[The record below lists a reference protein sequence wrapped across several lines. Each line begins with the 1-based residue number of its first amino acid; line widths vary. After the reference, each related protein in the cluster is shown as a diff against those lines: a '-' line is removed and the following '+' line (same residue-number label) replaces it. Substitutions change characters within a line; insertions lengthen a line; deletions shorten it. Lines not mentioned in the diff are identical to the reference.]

1 MISDKSEAVVHECR
15 SVAETEALASA
26 WAEQLGSGSWV
37 GLIGPLGAGKSVF
50 ARAIGRAFG
59 VTAVMPSPSYTL
71 MVSHEGRCP
80 VHHIDLYRVESREEL
95 DFAGV
100 TPYFS
105 GTGSGSGICLVEW
118 ADRVREI
125 WPSSGWIVEIEVTG
139 AESRRITITPITEG
153 SERPQES
160 N

>member
-1 MISDKSEAVVHECR
+1 MISEQSEIVVHECR
-15 SVAETEALASA
+15 SVAETEALALA
-26 WAEQLGSGSWV
+26 WAKQLGSGSWV

-50 ARAIGRAFG
+50 ARTIGRAFG

-71 MVSHEGRCP
+71 MVSHQGRCP

-105 GTGSGSGICLVEW
+105 GPGICLVEW

-125 WPSSGWIVEIEVTG
+125 WPSSGWIVEIEITG

-153 SERPQES
+153 SESPQES
-160 N
+160 I